1 MQQND
6 EEVEKRLNEAMATL
20 RLDVRNY
27 WIKY

>member
-27 WIKY
+27 